1 MNTATAQSGEPFD
14 LNDLVARVE
23 QRVEHGGARERRLL
37 ENARLLRGNAA
48 YFWPADATEGYRL
61 SLRLLRL
68 ADALHR
74 EAAQARETA
83 LDLAELALSRMHRSL
98 EELNEAPADAAEQLC
113 AFWQTQT
120 VLPRSLVE
128 EMVVDAAS
136 DSLLKELVQVTTKR
150 LRQRATDEA
159 GILIHANGARTPDF
173 HLFLARLQ
181 SELGQLDESFAT
193 LDEAFEADGFVL
205 ETAAS
210 MLIEQGELEQAIQHL
225 EKAALVSE
233 TPQLLQEQLYELYCE
248 IGNQD
253 AAISVLTNLLKSTH
267 EILYWNILIQ
277 ELDENPKRLQALRD
291 KLAEDMP
298 GLHIEIMMQE
308 SDARGVAKAARG
320 KNFTAEELWSI
331 GHYLKSVRPAASSKL
346 FLRAL
351 ALAGADSQSRAE
363 CADLGEHV
371 EAAMSFFAERD
382 SVDRLQKAFQQ
393 ALAHHKKNI
402 PLEREYERIFG

>member
-1 MNTATAQSGEPFD
+1 MNTATLHSGEQFD
-14 LNDLVARVE
+14 LNDLIARIE
-23 QRVEHGGARERRLL
+23 QRVEHGGAREQRLL

-48 YFWPADATEGYRL
+48 YFWPVDATEGYRL

-83 LDLAELALSRMHRSL
+83 LDLAELALSRMHSSL
-98 EELNEAPADAAEQLC
+98 GSLPDAPMDAAEQLC
-113 AFWQTQT
+113 ALWQSQS
-120 VLPRSLVE
+120 VLPRNLIE
-128 EMVVDAAS
+128 EMIVDAAS
-136 DSLLKELVQVTTKR
+136 DSLLIELARVTTER
-150 LRQRATDEA
+150 LRQRASDEA
-159 GILIHANGARTPDF
+159 GIIIHTDGPRTQDF
-173 HLFLARLQ
+173 HVFLARIQ

-210 MLIEQGELEQAIQHL
+210 MLIEQGELQQAIQHL
-225 EKAALVSE
+225 EKAALVSDA
-233 TPQLLQEQLYELYCE
+233 PQLLQEQLYELYCE
-248 IGNQD
+248 VGNQD
-253 AAISVLTNLLKSTH
+253 AAIDVLTNLLKSTH

-277 ELDENPKRLQALRD
+277 ELDEKPARLQALRD
-291 KLAEDMP
+291 RLAEDMP

-331 GHYLKSVRPAASSKL
+331 GHYLKAIRPAASSKL

-351 ALAGADSQSRAE
+351 ALQGADSHSRTE
-363 CADLGEHV
+363 CAELGKNV
-371 EAAMSFFAERD
+371 EAAMSFFDGRD
-382 SVDRLQKAFQQ
+382 SLDRLQKAFKQ
-393 ALAHHKKNI
+393 ALAGHKKNI
-402 PLEREYERIFG
+402 PLQREYERIFG